1 MPFRNAYY
9 VISNMQFPLL
19 SRLCHRYLKDL
30 KVTVHIMGPFQIQ
43 EATHK
48 PIFYFV
54 RINFNNIYENDL
66 YDTVSLSRK
75 YLNVEGFTFTTE
87 DFASFYHV
95 LPQFSHVSPICS
107 INDGQWSYHWQY
119 FIDQNWSKNL
129 TGAKPWSNR
138 WFGFGL
144 NFLPKS
150 RSSFF
155 SKNDSCFSSVHNKCS
170 QKIVLIR
177 SWFSEK

>member
-1 MPFRNAYY
+1 MMASGHTTGN
-9 VISNMQFPLL
+9 ILL
-19 SRLCHRYLKDL
+19 MK
-30 KVTVHIMGPFQIQ
+30 I
-43 EATHK
+43 
-48 PIFYFV
+48 
-54 RINFNNIYENDL
+54 
-66 YDTVSLSRK
+66 
-75 YLNVEGFTFTTE
+75 
-87 DFASFYHV
+87 
-95 LPQFSHVSPICS
+95 
-107 INDGQWSYHWQY
+107 GQK
-119 FIDQNWSKNL
+119 FL
-129 TGAKPWSNR
+129 TGAKPWLNR

>member
-30 KVTVHIMGPFQIQ
+30 MVTVHIMGPFQIQ
-43 EATHK
+43 GATHK

-54 RINFNNIYENDL
+54 RINFWNIYENDL

-87 DFASFYHV
+87 HFASFYHV
-95 LPQFSHVSPICS
+95 LPQFSHVSPIFS
-107 INDGQWSYHWQY
+107 INDCWWSYRWQY
-119 FIDQNWSKNL
+119 FIVQNWSKNFNRCQTVVKPLVWVWFEFL
-129 TGAKPWSNR
+129 T
-138 WFGFGL
+138 
-144 NFLPKS
+144 
-150 RSSFF
+150 
-155 SKNDSCFSSVHNKCS
+155 
-170 QKIVLIR
+170 
-177 SWFSEK
+177 